1 LGCGMCM
8 FKYSIVQLN
17 VFLSHVF
24 WHVHQTC
31 DITLLINSTSSPEPI
46 GYS

>member
-17 VFLSHVF
+17 VFLSHVC

-31 DITLLINSTSSPEPI
+31 DITCYSLIQRVVQNQ
-46 GYS
+46 